1 MRSSLSGWGIVILTT
16 DIPINCYIFHMDSR
30 IHGIL
35 YYYMNTFYM
44 FVQEKS
50 CRVSL
55 PHAVLIPS
63 MLGSP
68 TNEGDRLQILQAK
81 ETGLRP
87 GS

>member
-1 MRSSLSGWGIVILTT
+1 
-16 DIPINCYIFHMDSR
+16 MDSR
-30 IHGIL
+30 IHGILL

-44 FVQEKS
+44 FIQVKS

-55 PHAVLIPS
+55 PHAVLIPP

-81 ETGLRP
+81 ENSLRP
-87 GS
+87 DS